1 MVKKTSRVSLSRRT
15 PARRRTGTRARSAR
29 ESRGDAARS
38 TDPTVTAQLFDTP
51 RNLWKAGVEVLSAG
65 TRLSPYPTALRGGLR
80 KLEEVFDQRVMDALG
95 RASMPPPELL
105 RQLADRVAALE
116 AQVRR
121 LSGRR
126 RRG

>member
-1 MVKKTSRVSLSRRT
+1 MVKKTSRASRRT
-15 PARRRTGTRARSAR
+15 PARRRAGMRARSAR
-29 ESRGDAARS
+29 ESHAEAARG
-38 TDPTVTAQLFDTP
+38 TDPTMTAQLFDTP

-65 TRLSPYPTALRGGLR
+65 RRLNPYPAALRGGLR